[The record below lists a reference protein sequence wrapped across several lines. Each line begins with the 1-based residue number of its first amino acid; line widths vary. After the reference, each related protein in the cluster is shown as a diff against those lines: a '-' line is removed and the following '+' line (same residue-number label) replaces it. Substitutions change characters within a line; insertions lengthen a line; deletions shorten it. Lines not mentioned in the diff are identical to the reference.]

1 MCQNPMK
8 SSQNTPAVSL
18 GVKVQT
24 NIMFNQIQ
32 YVFFVFASQCFWYML
47 NVELKLVNDLGV
59 CIIPPDKADQVVVV
73 EVLVYSSRC
82 YLCCSC

>member
-32 YVFFVFASQCFWYML
+32 YVFLSLQANAFGTC
-47 NVELKLVNDLGV
+47 
-59 CIIPPDKADQVVVV
+59 
-73 EVLVYSSRC
+73 
-82 YLCCSC
+82 